1 MVSTVGLIT
10 PNTRLTGRWLPS
22 SYDRTVRFC
31 EYCQRLTL
39 SVVSLSLFPALV
51 NREVERAHF
60 LKSAASSSTMSFRS
74 DDPAVPLSFS
84 SRLVAVIADE
94 FNYLLHWDLPIS
106 TVVHFNETGEH
117 THQLC

>member
-1 MVSTVGLIT
+1 MVSAVGPIST
-10 PNTRLTGRWLPS
+10 DMRLTVRWLPS

-31 EYCQRLTL
+31 KYHQKLTL

-106 TVVHFNETGEH
+106 TVVHFNETGKH
-117 THQLC
+117 SHVPC